1 MTDTILKIKKSSVA
15 GRAPTELEY
24 GEVAINYHDGRLFYK
39 NSDNIIKN
47 FIDSD
52 ITNSIVDTKLAAA
65 GVGDSAQT
73 LNLIRTNSLDSAEVI
88 PLIDDQSIVFSI
100 ALG

>member
-1 MTDTILKIKKSSVA
+1 MTDTILKIKKSSVP

-24 GEVAINYHDGRLFYK
+24 GEVAINYSDGRLFYK
-39 NSDNIIKN
+39 SSENVIRN

-52 ITNSIVDTKLAAA
+52 ITNNIIDTKLAAA

>member
-1 MTDTILKIKKSSVA
+1 MTDTILKIKKSSVP

-24 GEVAINYHDGRLFYK
+24 GEVAINYNDGRLYYK
-39 NSDNIIKN
+39 SASNNIRN
-47 FIDSD
+47 FVDSD
-52 ITNSIVDTKLAAA
+52 IVTNLVDTKLAAA

-73 LNLIRTNSLDSAEVI
+73 VSLIRSNSLDSAEVI